1 MANGLGFNHQ
11 TIEPDFK
18 LEYELFKSYQLKTLG
33 ITGDFALI
41 PYIHANSK
49 YIKEGSIVIDGLG
62 NDMYMG
68 YVSPKIERIL
78 MLLSMPKLKHFE
90 PFLCINNEYIS
101 YLLSSVFLHPY
112 ERLFPGSKLSAPEI
126 SKITGNKYKD
136 RHNQYFDDLYKTLD
150 KDDFRVAVRSRLCDN
165 TMFQMKGELSSSAY
179 NNEIFFP
186 FTDPELVDYYFNL
199 PMEFRYNKKEGI
211 NKVLLRKL
219 IGEKIEIDDFFK
231 VKSGFR
237 YDMPSFIST
246 NFPEIKND
254 ILNCKLFNS
263 NEIESWLY
271 SVEKVKNN
279 YVVSC
284 KIYIVTTL
292 ATWFNANEFEITS
305 DHIVDK
311 ITWDR

>member
-1 MANGLGFNHQ
+1 MAIR
-11 TIEPDFK
+11 T
-18 LEYELFKSYQLKTLG
+18 
-33 ITGDFALI
+33 
-41 PYIHANSK
+41 
-49 YIKEGSIVIDGLG
+49 
-62 NDMYMG
+62 
-68 YVSPKIERIL
+68 
-78 MLLSMPKLKHFE
+78 
-90 PFLCINNEYIS
+90 
-101 YLLSSVFLHPY
+101 
-112 ERLFPGSKLSAPEI
+112 
-126 SKITGNKYKD
+126 
-136 RHNQYFDDLYKTLD
+136 
-150 KDDFRVAVRSRLCDN
+150 
-165 TMFQMKGELSSSAY
+165 
-179 NNEIFFP
+179 
-186 FTDPELVDYYFNL
+186 
-199 PMEFRYNKKEGI
+199 
-211 NKVLLRKL
+211 
-219 IGEKIEIDDFFK
+219 GEKIEIDDFFK